1 VTNQG
6 KTCWEII
13 NGNFNHERLI
23 EFLKALIKQAGRKVF
38 LVLDNLGVHHCKP
51 VKQWL
56 AEHPEQIE
64 VFYLPSYAP
73 ELNPDELLNADL
85 KHAIG
90 SKVPMR
96 TKAKLQSAAAMR
108 MDELANTPDRIKAFF
123 KDPLV
128 AYAA

>member
-1 VTNQG
+1 
-6 KTCWEII
+6 
-13 NGNFNHERLI
+13 
-23 EFLKALIKQAGRKVF
+23 
-38 LVLDNLGVHHCKP
+38 VLDNLGVHHCKP

-73 ELNPDELLNADL
+73 ELNPDERLNADL

-90 SKVPMR
+90 STVPMR
-96 TKAKLQSAAAMR
+96 TKAKLQSAVAIH
-108 MDELANTPDRIKAFF
+108 MDELANTPDRLKAFF